1 VLPEI
6 FQYAFFVRGLIS
18 VLLLAP
24 LLGGL
29 SHLVVARRLA
39 FFSAALG
46 QAALTGLTIG
56 IVLGEPL
63 NAAYGGIFG
72 FCFLSALAMVYVRR
86 HSSLPPDT
94 LIGVFLALSLGL
106 GICLLVAVTKRF
118 NIHQVEAVMFG
129 SLLTVTDAD
138 LALLLG
144 LGAAIGVVLVL
155 VYNHLLLDSLD
166 PALGRVSG
174 VSSAFIDYLFVMLL
188 TAAIVVSLKV
198 IGALLVEAMVVV
210 PAAAARNLARDPRL
224 PRAEH
229 RAGDDRRRRRLFI
242 SSRLLVPSG
251 GAVVLAMSALFFVTL
266 ASRACWSM
274 WRGELALEGAAPSA
288 LLWDPSLLQQ
298 APTSLSLICAQ
309 THAGSSRADRDRRHC
324 AGARARTAAGEP
336 LGDALAAARTHE
348 AAHRTRSA
356 PASVRRC
363 ARGLRIASAAR
374 TGRRHWRGA
383 AASLAIAAYSSASAS
398 RSP

>member
-1 VLPEI
+1 MSALYDQLAALAARGAIPEI
-6 FQYAFFVRGLIS
+6 FQYAFFVRGLLS

-138 LALLLG
+138 LALLLV
-144 LGAAIGVVLVL
+144 LGVVIAVVLAL
-155 VYNHLLLDSLD
+155 VYNQLLLDSLD

-174 VSSAFIDYLFVMLL
+174 VSTRFVDYLFVMLL
-188 TAAIVVSLKV
+188 TAAIVVSLKL

-210 PAAAARNLARDPRL
+210 PAAAARNLARTTRGYL
-224 PRAEH
+224 GLSVLLALV
-229 RAGDDRRRRRLFI
+229 AGVSGLFI

-251 GAVVLAMSALFFVTL
+251 GAVVLAMSGLFFVTL
-266 ASRACWSM
+266 GVGALR
-274 WRGELALEGAAPSA
+274 RG
-288 LLWDPSLLQQ
+288 
-298 APTSLSLICAQ
+298 
-309 THAGSSRADRDRRHC
+309 
-324 AGARARTAAGEP
+324 
-336 LGDALAAARTHE
+336 
-348 AAHRTRSA
+348 
-356 PASVRRC
+356 
-363 ARGLRIASAAR
+363 
-374 TGRRHWRGA
+374 
-383 AASLAIAAYSSASAS
+383 
-398 RSP
+398 

>member
-1 VLPEI
+1 VSDFYAWLAQLADRGTLPEV
-6 FQYAFFVRGLIS
+6 FHYAFFVRGLLS
-18 VLLLAP
+18 VVLLAP
-24 LLGGL
+24 LLGGM
-29 SHLVVARRLA
+29 SHLVVARRLS

-56 IVLGEPL
+56 LVVLGEPL
-63 NAAYGGIFG
+63 NGAYGGIFG
-72 FCFLSALAMVYVRR
+72 FCFLSALVMVYVKR
-86 HSSLPPDT
+86 HAALPSDT
-94 LIGVFLALSLGL
+94 LVGVFLSLTLGL

-144 LGAAIGVVLVL
+144 LGAAVGVVLVL

-210 PAAAARNLARDPRL
+210 PAAAARNLARTT
-224 PRAEH
+224 RAYLVLSIALAMI
-229 RAGDDRRRRRLFI
+229 AGVGGLFI

-266 ASRACWSM
+266 ALAGVRSM
-274 WRGELALEGAAPSA
+274 WRG
-288 LLWDPSLLQQ
+288 
-298 APTSLSLICAQ
+298 
-309 THAGSSRADRDRRHC
+309 
-324 AGARARTAAGEP
+324 
-336 LGDALAAARTHE
+336 
-348 AAHRTRSA
+348 
-356 PASVRRC
+356 
-363 ARGLRIASAAR
+363 
-374 TGRRHWRGA
+374 
-383 AASLAIAAYSSASAS
+383 
-398 RSP
+398 